1 MLVLSGDRLDFEET
15 SALLGVQPD
24 MVRRKGEPFGSRNT
38 PSVETFWEK
47 SLDVTGDNIEPPL
60 LKVIETVWPRR
71 RELAALRT
79 KKGISVT
86 MVLWI
91 DALESWPVMILG
103 ANTVARLAALDASL
117 DMDLADYRAPDL
129 DA

>member
-1 MLVLSGDRLDFEET
+1 MTENLARIRVMLVLSGDRLDFEET

-60 LKVIETVWPRR
+60 LKVIETV
-71 RELAALRT
+71 
-79 KKGISVT
+79 
-86 MVLWI
+86 
-91 DALESWPVMILG
+91 
-103 ANTVARLAALDASL
+103 
-117 DMDLADYRAPDL
+117 
-129 DA
+129 